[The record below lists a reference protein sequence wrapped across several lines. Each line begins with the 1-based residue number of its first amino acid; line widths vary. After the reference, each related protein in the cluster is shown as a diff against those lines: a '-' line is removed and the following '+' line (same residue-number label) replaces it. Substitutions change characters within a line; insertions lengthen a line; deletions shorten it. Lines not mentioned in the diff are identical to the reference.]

1 MNFFTKLKIVSK
13 VTKIIKLTKEVI
25 SSIDSH
31 KKAKEII
38 EEAVDKLKDLYKNE
52 TSKEVKMIEK
62 LLDEIKALLK

>member
-13 VTKIIKLTKEVI
+13 VTKIIKLSKEAI
-25 SSIDSH
+25 SSFDSP

-52 TSKEVKMIEK
+52 TSKEIKMIEK

>member
-13 VTKIIKLTKEVI
+13 VTKIIKLTKETI
-25 SSIDSH
+25 SSIDSY
-31 KKAKEII
+31 KEAKVII

-62 LLDEIKALLK
+62 LLDEIKKLLK

>member
-13 VTKIIKLTKEVI
+13 VTKIIKLTKETI
-25 SSIDSH
+25 SSIDSY
-31 KKAKEII
+31 KNAKEII

-62 LLDEIKALLK
+62 LLDEIKKLLK

>member
-1 MNFFTKLKIVSK
+1 MNFFKKLKIVSK
-13 VTKIIKLTKEVI
+13 ATKIIKLSKEVI
-25 SSIDSH
+25 GSFDSP

-52 TSKEVKMIEK
+52 TSKEIKEIEK